1 MAVRQERIAM
11 GRKSKQKEQHREVF
25 LLPLFFTIALV
36 FVNVGLYFF
45 DIGAGL
51 FFSLCLCIYSG
62 VLYWVYNRQQQ
73 KTNSWL
79 NDLVAESGQIQ
90 RKLLKEL
97 DVPYALLD
105 VFGDIVWMNEGFQK
119 VIQKEEN
126 YHRSLAAM
134 IPELTPDVFPK
145 EQEKT
150 EQFLWYDGRY
160 YRCEMVTI
168 DLAYVSQVQKDK
180 EVPGFQGDLV
190 SLVLYDET
198 ELLKYKTEVTNEKMV
213 AGVIYL
219 DNYDEAL
226 ESMEEVR
233 RSLLLALLDRRINKY
248 FSDFDGVVR
257 KVETDKYFLVIKNKE
272 FQRMCKEKFSLLE
285 VIKNVNI
292 GNDMAVTL
300 SMGFGIDGDSF
311 TQNYEYARAAIDLAL
326 GRGGD
331 QVVVKSPEDNRYY
344 GGKAKQVD
352 RNTRVKARVK
362 AQALRE
368 IMEASEKVFVM
379 GHSLGDADSFGAAIG
394 LYRAG
399 KLINR
404 KVYIVL
410 NDTTTTIR
418 PQIEKYL
425 KNPEYEENMFIT
437 SDLALSLANEESV
450 VIVVDVN
457 SPGRCECKE
466 LLDRTANIVVF
477 DHHRQ
482 GKDVIKN
489 AVLAYVEPYASS
501 TCEMVAEMLQ
511 YFDENIKL
519 RNIEADSIY
528 AGIMIDTNNFVRK
541 TGVRTFEAAAYLRRS
556 GADVGRVRKMFR
568 EDMETYKTR
577 AAMVQN
583 AEVYRERFAITV
595 CPNDTV
601 ESPTVISAQATNELL
616 NVIGVKAAFGLTNY
630 KNKIYI
636 SARSVDEI
644 NVQVIMERLGGGG
657 HLNIAGAQLE
667 CTIEEAKEKIK
678 EVLDQM
684 IEEGDL

>member
-1 MAVRQERIAM
+1 M
-11 GRKSKQKEQHREVF
+11 GKKNKQKEQRKEGILVP
-25 LLPLFFTIALV
+25 LLFTIALV
-36 FVNVGLYFF
+36 IINIGIYFF
-45 DIGAGL
+45 DVRAGL
-51 FFSLCLCIYSG
+51 FLTVCLCIYSG
-62 VLYWVYNRQQQ
+62 GLFYVHIRQQQ
-73 KTNSWL
+73 KANSWL
-79 NDLVAESGQIQ
+79 NDLVAGSGQIQ

-105 VFGDIVWMNEGFQK
+105 ISGDIVWMNEGFQK
-119 VIQKEEN
+119 TIHKEES
-126 YHRSLAAM
+126 YHKSLSAM
-134 IPELTPDVFPK
+134 IPELTPELFPK

-150 EQFLWYDGRY
+150 EKFIWYNECY
-160 YRCEMVTI
+160 YRCEMHTI
-168 DLAYVSQVQKDK
+168 DLAYVNNVQKIN
-180 EVPGFQGDLV
+180 ELPGFQGDLI

-198 ELLKYKTEVTNEKMV
+198 ELLKFKTEVSDQKMV

-226 ESMEEVR
+226 ETMEDVR

-248 FSDFDGVVR
+248 FSDFDGIVR
-257 KVETDKYFLVIKNKE
+257 KVEADKYFIVVKNKE

-292 GNDMAVTL
+292 GNEMAVTL
-300 SMGFGIDGDSF
+300 SMGFGIEGGSF
-311 TQNYEYARAAIDLAL
+311 IQNYELARAAIDLAL

-331 QVVVKSPEDNRYY
+331 QVVVKSPEDNRYF

-368 IMEASEKVFVM
+368 IMEASEKIFVM
-379 GHSLGDADSFGAAIG
+379 GHGMGDADSFGAAIG
-394 LYRAG
+394 LYRGA
-399 KLINR
+399 KTINKR
-404 KVYIVL
+404 VYIVL
-410 NDTTTTIR
+410 NDITTTIR
-418 PQIEKYL
+418 PQMEKFL
-425 KNPEYEENMFIT
+425 KNPEYEDGMFV
-437 SDLALSLANEESV
+437 SSEQALELVNPEST

-457 SPGRCECKE
+457 SPGRCECTE
-466 LLDRTANIVVF
+466 LLYRTSNIVVF

-489 AVLAYVEPYASS
+489 AVLGYIEPYASS

-511 YFDENIKL
+511 YFDDNIKIK
-519 RNIEADSIY
+519 NIEADSIY

-541 TGVRTFEAAAYLRRS
+541 TGVRTFEAAAYLRRC
-556 GADVGRVRKMFR
+556 GADVSRVRKMFR

-595 CPNDTV
+595 CQNEAL
-601 ESPTVISAQATNELL
+601 ESPTVVGAQAANELL
-616 NVIGVKAAFGLTNY
+616 NVIGIKATFALTNY

-667 CTIEEAKEKIK
+667 CSLEEAKAKIR
-678 EVLDQM
+678 EVLDKM

>member
-1 MAVRQERIAM
+1 M
-11 GRKSKQKEQHREVF
+11 GKRSKKMEQRKDNILIPV
-25 LLPLFFTIALV
+25 LFSIALV
-36 FVNVGLYFF
+36 IVNIGIYCF
-45 DIGAGL
+45 DMQAGL
-51 FFSLCLCIYSG
+51 FFTVCLCIYSG
-62 VLYWVYNRQQQ
+62 IFFYVHIRQQQ
-73 KTNSWL
+73 KANNWR

-97 DVPYALLD
+97 AVPYVLLD
-105 VFGDIVWMNEGFQK
+105 IYGDIVWMNEGFQK
-119 VIQKEEN
+119 VIEKEET
-126 YHRSLAAM
+126 YHKSLAAM
-134 IPELTPDVFPK
+134 IPELVPEIFPK
-145 EQEKT
+145 EEETIEKY
-150 EQFLWYDGRY
+150 LWYNACY
-160 YRCEMVTI
+160 YRCEMHTI
-168 DLAYVSQVQKDK
+168 DLAYVSEVQKK
-180 EVPGFQGDLV
+180 NGMPGFQGDLI
-190 SLVLYDET
+190 SLVMYDET
-198 ELLKYKTEVTNEKMV
+198 ELLRFKTEVSDQKMV

-226 ESMEEVR
+226 ESMEDVR

-248 FSDFDGVVR
+248 FSDFDGIVR
-257 KVETDKYFLVIKNKE
+257 KVEADKYFIVIKNKE
-272 FQRMCKEKFSLLE
+272 FQRMCKEKFGLLE
-285 VIKNVNI
+285 IIKNVNI

-300 SMGFGIDGDSF
+300 SMGFGTEGGSF
-311 TQNYEYARAAIDLAL
+311 IQNYELARAAIDLAL

-331 QVVVKSPEDNRYY
+331 QVVVKTPDDNRYF
-344 GGKAKQVD
+344 GGKAKQVA

-368 IMEASEKVFVM
+368 IMEASEKIFVM

-394 LYRAG
+394 LYRAA
-399 KLINR
+399 KVINKR
-404 KVYIVL
+404 VYIVL
-410 NDTTTTIR
+410 NEITSTTR

-425 KNPEYEENMFIT
+425 KSPEYEEDMFV
-437 SDLALSLANEESV
+437 SSQQALELVNSEST

-466 LLDRTANIVVF
+466 LLLITSNIVVF

-489 AVLAYVEPYASS
+489 AVLAYIEPHASS

-511 YFDENIKL
+511 YFDDNVKIK
-519 RNIEADSIY
+519 NIEADSIY

-541 TGVRTFEAAAYLRRS
+541 TGVRTFEAAAYLRRC
-556 GADVGRVRKMFR
+556 GADVSRVRKMFR

-583 AEVYRERFAITV
+583 AEVYKERFAITV
-595 CPNDTV
+595 CQNEAL
-601 ESPTVISAQATNELL
+601 ESPTVVGAQAANELL
-616 NVIGVKAAFGLTNY
+616 NVIGIKATFALTSF

-667 CTIEEAKEKIK
+667 CTIEEAKEQIRA
-678 EVLDQM
+678 VLDKM
-684 IEEGDL
+684 MEEGDL

>member
-25 LLPLFFTIALV
+25 WLPLFFTIALV
-36 FVNVGLYFF
+36 FINVGLYFF
-45 DIGAGL
+45 DIRAGL

-97 DVPYALLD
+97 DVPYALVD

-168 DLAYVSQVQKDK
+168 DLSYVSQAQKDK

-410 NDTTTTIR
+410 NETTTTIR

-425 KNPEYEENMFIT
+425 KNPEYEETMFIT
-437 SDLALSLANEESV
+437 SEQALSLANEESV

-457 SPGRCECKE
+457 SPGRCECQE
-466 LLDRTANIVVF
+466 LLKRTANIVVF

>member
-1 MAVRQERIAM
+1 MAVCQERIAM
-11 GRKSKQKEQHREVF
+11 SRKSKQKEQHREVF
-25 LLPLFFTIALV
+25 LLPLSFTIALV
-36 FVNVGLYFF
+36 VVNVGLYFF

-62 VLYWVYNRQQQ
+62 ILYWVYNRQQQ

-105 VFGDIVWMNEGFQK
+105 VFGDIVWMNEGFRK
-119 VIQKEEN
+119 VIQKEDN

-168 DLAYVSQVQKDK
+168 DLAYVSQAQKDK

-272 FQRMCKEKFSLLE
+272 FQRMCKEKFHLLE

-379 GHSLGDADSFGAAIG
+379 GHSLGDADSFGASIG

-410 NDTTTTIR
+410 NETTTTIR

-425 KNPEYEENMFIT
+425 KNPEYEENMFI
-437 SDLALSLANEESV
+437 SSEQALSLANEESV

-457 SPGRCECKE
+457 SPGRCECQE
-466 LLDRTANIVVF
+466 LLNRTANIVVF

-511 YFDENIKL
+511 YFDENMKL

-583 AEVYRERFAITV
+583 AEVYKERFAITV

-667 CTIEEAKEKIK
+667 CTIDEAKEKIK